1 MNTIVIQS
9 SQDIKIPVA
18 ELFKHIASRD
28 LLTVF
33 DNIPFVHGFLPID
46 QSQINHSLGIER
58 IIFFEDCNSARHIFL
73 TFINDWSF
81 SVRIDNFTSIRLS
94 PLSAL
99 EYQFTFFDNGNQSA
113 IVSATY
119 QFQMRSK
126 IEMLLFKLLA
136 GKFMQKHIDIF
147 LKRIIQSSDQYKIVK
162 DWNY

>member
-9 SQDIKIPVA
+9 SQDIYIPVV

-33 DNIPFVHGFLPID
+33 HNIPFVQRFAPID
-46 QSQINHSLGIER
+46 QSQINRSLGSES
-58 IIFFEDCNSARHIFL
+58 IIFFEDCNSARHVFL

-81 SVRIDNFTSIRLS
+81 SVRIDNFTSMRLS
-94 PLSAL
+94 PISAV
-99 EYQFTFFDNGNQSA
+99 EYQFTFFDNGDKSS

-126 IEMLLFKLLA
+126 IEMLLFKMLA
-136 GKFMQKHIDIF
+136 GKFIQKHIDIF
-147 LKRIIQSSDQYKIVK
+147 FKRIIQSSDQYKIVT